1 MGKLMPLNH
10 NPWTNNRTGLCKLHK
25 VNVILRWRQPVL
37 VSQSKP
43 GLRSVPSPLTC
54 EEEEDEH
61 HDGGVT
67 EVEDGAGGSY
77 DLQLGEEVVDGVD
90 KQVDGREA
98 TGQEGTPPPVV
109 VLQETGLRLGYRQ
122 WQSDCKQSNSLSL
135 RK

>member
-1 MGKLMPLNH
+1 MQILQANETH
-10 NPWTNNRTGLCKLHK
+10 TGLFHH
-25 VNVILRWRQPVL
+25 PVH
-37 VSQSKP
+37 KP
-43 GLRSVPSPLTC
+43 GSRCAPRPLTC

-109 VLQETGLRLGYRQ
+109 VLQETQG
-122 WQSDCKQSNSLSL
+122 
-135 RK
+135 